1 MRAMPLLDL
10 ARFAPAD
17 PEPIVA
23 AAFACPY
30 CLGAPTLGVL
40 VEDAVHCACGPC
52 EAEWDVAL
60 DDDQAL
66 RMQLAPPG
74 QLWLQRAAG

>member
-1 MRAMPLLDL
+1 MRTVDL

-17 PEPIVA
+17 PEPLVA

-30 CLGAPTLGVL
+30 CLGAPTFGVL
-40 VEDAVHCACGPC
+40 VTEPDALVHCACGPC

-60 DDDQAL
+60 ADDQAL

-74 QLWLQRAAG
+74 QVWLQRAAG

>member
-1 MRAMPLLDL
+1 VRPLDL

-30 CLGAPTLGVL
+30 CLCAPTVSVL
-40 VEDAVHCACGPC
+40 VSEPEALVRCACGPC

-60 DDDQAL
+60 DDGQAL

-74 QLWLQRAAG
+74 QVWLQRAPG